1 MRRFNRKVIRAFN
14 IFGIMVLLNAAF
26 LGWMSVSG
34 TSAGPEFVYALPAG
48 SIVYDGNNGR
58 IDLMA
63 QAAVKET
70 GSGGYKLTYTGAQE
84 EFALGEH
91 PLTYETDSSNLNLF
105 GNGYRVYR
113 DGSVEAIKDRTAI
126 TDYENSA
133 FYKLADRRY
142 VITGGTISDETGRF
156 SAQGFL
162 FIVLD
167 RLGNARLLNDRV
179 DMTTLEPMTLVCGDV
194 RFEISS
200 EKLLLGS
207 GDIDLTRILGSTTV
221 GMDAL
226 KNMTEEETPEAS
238 NPEGGE
244 GRELIT
250 IRGGSGGMG
259 GTGGAGGLGGIGGP
273 GGIGGIGG
281 TGGFGGSGGI
291 GGTGGS
297 GGNGG
302 NGGNGGSGG
311 DGVAGSGDNIAGGT
325 LDNANITL
333 RRSIAFLGASSDVTS
348 ITVHY
353 AVVDPG
359 YAYGSVFLLVN
370 ELVGNGE
377 VKRTELDTAFNSA
390 TVYGLAPGSAYT
402 ASIGYHAFDA
412 ATEEIVDIV
421 RVSTPPIAAYIQPTV
436 LTPESLTFV
445 LKLDSVYTPS
455 AGKVTLYH
463 GQSADAGLPGR
474 TENLTPEMIKRAA
487 SGGLEL
493 TFEYDGGEYIT
504 LCLEDMM
511 YQGSAADM
519 SFADVTIKNTTSS
532 QYSPLS
538 MQIFDAPLTLPEEIV
553 TPEAP
558 IELGPPSLPDET
570 VSPSA
575 IKMAP
580 TPAPGEANRASSG
593 IDIAPRIKLYKI

>member
-14 IFGIMVLLNAAF
+14 IFGIAVLLNTAF
-26 LGWMSVSG
+26 LGWMG
-34 TSAGPEFVYALPAG
+34 ATGATSGPEVAYALPAG

-58 IDLMA
+58 IELMA
-63 QAAVKET
+63 QATVRE
-70 GSGGYKLTYTGAQE
+70 SGNEGYKLTYAGASE
-84 EFALGEH
+84 EFALGDH
-91 PLTYETDSSNLNLF
+91 PVAYETDSSTLNLF
-105 GNGYRVYR
+105 GDGYRVYR
-113 DGSVEAIKDRTAI
+113 DGSVEAIKARTEI

-142 VITGGTISDETGRF
+142 VITGGTISDETGLF
-156 SAQGFL
+156 TAQGFL
-162 FIVLD
+162 FIVMD
-167 RLGNARLLNDRV
+167 RLGDARLLNDRV

-207 GDIDLTRILGSTTV
+207 GNIDLTRILGSSTV

-226 KNMTEEETPEAS
+226 RNMTEEETPAAGDS
-238 NPEGGE
+238 AAE

-250 IRGGSGGMG
+250 IRGGSGGTG
-259 GTGGAGGLGGIGGP
+259 GTGGSGGIGGTGGI

-291 GGTGGS
+291 GGSGGT

-311 DGVAGSGDNIAGGT
+311 DGVAGTGDNVAGGT
-325 LDNANITL
+325 FDNANITL

-377 VKRTELDTAFNSA
+377 VKRMELDTAFNSA
-390 TVYGLAPGSAYT
+390 TVYGLNPGSAYT
-402 ASIGYHAFDA
+402 ASIGYHSFDA
-412 ATEEIVDIV
+412 ASEEIVDIV

-436 LTPESLTFV
+436 LTPDSLTFV
-445 LKLDSVYTPS
+445 LKLDSLYTPT
-455 AGKVTLYH
+455 AGNISLYQ
-463 GQSADAGLPGR
+463 GQAAIGAPYA
-474 TENLTPEMIKRAA
+474 TEHLSPEQIRRAA

-493 TFEYDGGEYIT
+493 TFDYGGGAYIT
-504 LCLEDMM
+504 LCLEDVH
-511 YQGSAADM
+511 YQGSDVDM

-532 QYSPLS
+532 QLQPLS
-538 MQIFDAPLTLPEEIV
+538 MKIFDAPIELPEEIV
-553 TPEAP
+553 TPEIP
-558 IELGPPSLPDET
+558 TLPEQPSLPEEIS
-570 VSPSA
+570 SPSA
-575 IKMAP
+575 IRM
-580 TPAPGEANRASSG
+580 PAQGEANTASM
-593 IDIAPRIKLYKI
+593 RIESTPGFKLYEI